1 MDFARSREVELS
13 DYSDSS
19 LNVRFE
25 SHDEEPYYPEATESA
40 AIKELSFQ
48 FVVTRAMLQTVELD
62 RILYIILSGITHGD
76 GLNFNRAILF
86 LAWDRR
92 NELRVSRSAVSGSGE

>member
-40 AIKELSFQ
+40 AIKELSF
-48 FVVTRAMLQTVELD
+48 
-62 RILYIILSGITHGD
+62 
-76 GLNFNRAILF
+76 
-86 LAWDRR
+86 
-92 NELRVSRSAVSGSGE
+92 